1 MLNKNLPPWYTRT
14 KPLTA
19 EEGLYI
25 LTHISHFY
33 SIISYI
39 KNIYTKQASVPLIY
53 NIPVWPISYANAVV
67 APSLWEWPPMS
78 DFNQDLPAE
87 LEFRAVTAWVTKIL
101 IQDSP
106 GPNVKPNTSV
116 QKQTTDQPATKIET
130 QYSSTMTPNGMIY
143 SAMNID

>member
-1 MLNKNLPPWYTRT
+1 
-14 KPLTA
+14 
-19 EEGLYI
+19 
-25 LTHISHFY
+25 
-33 SIISYI
+33 
-39 KNIYTKQASVPLIY
+39 
-53 NIPVWPISYANAVV
+53 
-67 APSLWEWPPMS
+67 MS